1 MPRESGAS
9 SNPCRGNRGYGGA
22 FHAVRRLLDR
32 PLARTMTT
40 ELGGRVG
47 TIESKGS
54 GAARG
59 IRTPDPIITND
70 VLYRLSYCGISSAWL
85 RERRRRG
92 YSGGAKCRQAGR
104 SGIGRQT
111 HLFLSSWRRIFWR
124 PRAAALLA
132 FGMVIFREM
141 VFAVVVAVSAVTA
154 AEFMMRVW
162 DSFGPP

>member
-1 MPRESGAS
+1 M
-9 SNPCRGNRGYGGA
+9 
-22 FHAVRRLLDR
+22 
-32 PLARTMTT
+32 
-40 ELGGRVG
+40 
-47 TIESKGS
+47 
-54 GAARG
+54 
-59 IRTPDPIITND
+59 
-70 VLYRLSYCGISSAWL
+70 LYRLSYCGIYSAWL

-104 SGIGRQT
+104 SGIDGKCI
-111 HLFLSSWRRIFWR
+111 FWRRIFWR